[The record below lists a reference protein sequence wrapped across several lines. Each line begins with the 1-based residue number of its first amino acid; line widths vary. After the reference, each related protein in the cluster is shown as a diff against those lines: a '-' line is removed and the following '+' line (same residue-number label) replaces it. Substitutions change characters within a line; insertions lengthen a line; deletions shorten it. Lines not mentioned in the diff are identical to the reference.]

1 MHFFTGLM
9 CLVLIIPLMKS
20 QDNVM
25 KVIEMKTV
33 ISLFQSERLLS
44 ADQLSK
50 LQKEIFTAVLTDL
63 KNNCDMFILSQ
74 TLEQLVTQYLPQLQI
89 EYDYQW
95 RKNQINRI
103 FFSSWIDFSQS
114 IIDDVASVL
123 LHILSD
129 APGGLGDTENTEFQV
144 LLSQLPMEK
153 YTKIV
158 QIANN
163 SDRPTALINLQE
175 LLLDFFSVQQ
185 SRSNFDDIAADLLNN
200 LNHILPQLQ
209 APLLD

>member
-95 RKNQINRI
+95 RKNKSIEY

-123 LHILSD
+123 LNILSA
-129 APGGLGDTENTEFQV
+129 APGGLSDTENTEFQV